1 MIQLNVTKEAS
12 DATDGMNLGILAHI
26 EKIVELSENSEL
38 NNEFFEKAKPHIDL
52 LKSALQLN
60 DMQVVLL
67 SHFIDKSEDHSI
79 YISEISKTIGCRTI
93 KLLQYMSDI
102 DVLEKRRL
110 IRCSRRNGEQ
120 TYFRVPREVLDSF
133 IEDKNIYPPIKNISL
148 ADFFWNWK
156 NYLMKE
162 KRMN

>member
-52 LKSALQLN
+52 LKKRLQLN

-67 SHFIDKSEDHSI
+67 SHFIDKARI
-79 YISEISKTIGCRTI
+79 IVFISAKFL
-93 KLLQYMSDI
+93 KLSDA
-102 DVLEKRRL
+102 VLSN
-110 IRCSRRNGEQ
+110 C
-120 TYFRVPREVLDSF
+120 Y
-133 IEDKNIYPPIKNISL
+133 NI
-148 ADFFWNWK
+148 
-156 NYLMKE
+156 
-162 KRMN
+162 